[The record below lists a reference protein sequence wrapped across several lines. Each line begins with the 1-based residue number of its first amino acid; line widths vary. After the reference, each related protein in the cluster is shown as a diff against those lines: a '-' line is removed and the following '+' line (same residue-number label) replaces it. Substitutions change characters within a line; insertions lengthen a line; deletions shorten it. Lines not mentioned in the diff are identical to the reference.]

1 MVIFLIVRSV
11 GAALERSPDEDL
23 TARAKVRD
31 AALELFARNGYAAT
45 SVREIAAAAGV
56 SPALLFHH
64 FGSKQGLRDALD
76 AWLTDTVAAAVAG
89 TAADAEGAGG
99 PAALTSRFRRFAE
112 VGRGH
117 PAINDYVARI
127 LTEGGP
133 SARDLFNRMIET
145 TQGELAEL
153 EGRGIVRGTDDEV
166 GRAMLLLFLELGP
179 ILLRPLVEARMG
191 GELFSERAV
200 ERWVT
205 GCTELLAN
213 GVLTARGR
221 RG

>member
-1 MVIFLIVRSV
+1 MTAMTATST
-11 GAALERSPDEDL
+11 LERPPDEDL
-23 TARAKVRD
+23 TARAKVRG

-64 FGSKQGLRDALD
+64 FGSKQGLRDAVD
-76 AWLTDTVAAAVAG
+76 AWLTETIAAAVAG
-89 TAADAEGAGG
+89 TAAEAEGAGG
-99 PAALTSRFRRFAE
+99 PAALTARFRRFAE
-112 VGRGH
+112 VGRVH

-133 SARDLFNRMIET
+133 PATELFDRMIET
-145 TQGELAEL
+145 TRAELAEL
-153 EGRGIVRGTDDEV
+153 ERRGIVRESGDEV

-191 GELFSERAV
+191 AELFSERSV

-205 GCTELLAN
+205 GCTELLAD
-213 GVLTARGR
+213 GVLT
-221 RG
+221 